1 MTVSMRNLQEI
12 ESPNAEL
19 IGLFEEFASSYA
31 NTEDCQ
37 RHISTWKKQCEQVC
51 RYFDAMTSAADSG
64 EDVTQQVISCLSLCH
79 QIGSNLDLT
88 YTMIEKKR
96 KWLFSEKW
104 IKQKDRELLTQ
115 ALLSLVRTCHS
126 DEEEELFA
134 VVRYFATLPYVRDLP
149 IGMVTPI
156 LNGLRPD
163 YFIRIDSNSL
173 QVINHFAHTTYSQQF
188 RDYSDANATGYSLID
203 QFRDY
208 CDANATGYSL
218 IAQLAKEM
226 HQTGIPAWRD
236 EDIFHLFCYWL
247 VTMKQYDF
255 AQYTLAKYAAKTNW
269 EEANLARWVRA
280 IQRKG
285 QGILSGPPG
294 TGKTF
299 LARHLAKYLIND
311 GDGFVELVQFH
322 PAYSY
327 EDFMEGIRPQ
337 TRAYG
342 QLNYSIVPGRFL
354 QFCHQAKSCQGT
366 CVLIIDEIN
375 RANLAQVFGELM
387 YLLEYRDKKILLA
400 GSGKPFAIPHNVRII
415 GTMNTA
421 DRSIAIMD
429 NAIRR
434 RFAFIPI
441 SPNYEV
447 LRRYHRRNK
456 SFSVKGLIS
465 TLEKLNN
472 TIDDP
477 HYSLGISFF
486 LRKELKEELPDIWRM
501 EIEPYLEEYFFD
513 QRDKMDQFR
522 WDKIKNDVLKDDEHD

>member
-1 MTVSMRNLQEI
+1 MKQS
-12 ESPNAEL
+12 SEL
-19 IGLFEEFASSYA
+19 IRLFKEFASSYPYG
-31 NTEDCQ
+31 DGP
-37 RHISTWKKQCEQVC
+37 RHISTWEKQREQVC
-51 RYFDAMTSAADSG
+51 RHFDAMTSAAD
-64 EDVTQQVISCLSLCH
+64 
-79 QIGSNLDLT
+79 
-88 YTMIEKKR
+88 
-96 KWLFSEKW
+96 
-104 IKQKDRELLTQ
+104 
-115 ALLSLVRTCHS
+115 S

-134 VVRYFATLPYVRDLP
+134 VVRDFAALPYVRDLP

-188 RDYSDANATGYSLID
+188 RDYSDANATGYELID
-203 QFRDY
+203 
-208 CDANATGYSL
+208 
-218 IAQLAKEM
+218 QLAKEM
-226 HQTGIPAWRD
+226 HQPGTPAWRD
-236 EDIFHLFCYWL
+236 KDIFHLFCYWL
-247 VTMKQYDF
+247 VTIKQYDF

-299 LARHLAKYLIND
+299 LAQHLAQYLIND

-337 TRAYG
+337 TRADG

-387 YLLEYRDKKILLA
+387 YLLEYRDQTILLA
-400 GSGKPFAIPHNVRII
+400 SSGKPFAIPHNVRII

-447 LRRYHRRNK
+447 LRRYHQDTG
-456 SFSVKGLIS
+456 FPVDGLIS

-486 LRKELKEELPDIWRM
+486 LRKELEEELPDIWRM

-522 WDKIKNDVLKDDEHD
+522 WDKIKNHVAP